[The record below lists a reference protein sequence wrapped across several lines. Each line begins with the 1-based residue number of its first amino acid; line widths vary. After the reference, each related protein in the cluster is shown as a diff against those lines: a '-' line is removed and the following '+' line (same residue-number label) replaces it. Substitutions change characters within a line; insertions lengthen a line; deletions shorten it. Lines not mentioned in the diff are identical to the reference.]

1 MEMKDDIHSKSTDE
15 RVRRLEEAFQ
25 RQTIVSVED
34 AAELGISRMLLS
46 KWVHAGKI
54 LRVARGRYQSAQ
66 SVLDDLSVLLS
77 LAPRIAAS
85 HESALYLNGLSSRCP
100 VRHSITVP
108 TGTNPPSAFAASVK
122 AYYVQPGLFDVGLD
136 ERKTASGVSVP
147 CYDAERTICDVLRS
161 RSRIDVETLHDALR
175 RYAGWGGRELN
186 RLSSYARIFRLE
198 RVVSVYMGA
207 LL

>member
-1 MEMKDDIHSKSTDE
+1 MEMEDSIHSKSTDD
-15 RVRRLEEAFQ
+15 RMQRLEEAFQ
-25 RQTIVSVED
+25 RQTVVSVED
-34 AAELGISRMLLS
+34 AADLGISRMLLS
-46 KWVHAGKI
+46 KWVRAGKI

-66 SVLDDLSVLLS
+66 SVPDDLSVLLS

-122 AYYVQPGLFDVGLD
+122 TYYVKPEFLDIGLC
-136 ERKTASGVSVP
+136 ERKTASGVLVP

-175 RYAGWGGRELN
+175 RYAGWGGRDLN
-186 RLSSYARIFRLE
+186 RLSSYAKIFHLE
-198 RVVSVYMGA
+198 RVVSVYMGV